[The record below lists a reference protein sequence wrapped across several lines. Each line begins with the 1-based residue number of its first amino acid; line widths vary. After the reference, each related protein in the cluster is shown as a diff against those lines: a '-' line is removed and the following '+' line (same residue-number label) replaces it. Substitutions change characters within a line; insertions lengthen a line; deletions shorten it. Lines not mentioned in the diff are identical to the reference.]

1 MSTRPLLEVIALTPE
16 DAVAAQSGGADR
28 VELVSEMAA
37 DGLTPALSVF
47 GAVRA
52 AVDIDVRVMLRGSA
66 GFAAGDL
73 DQLVRAAGEF
83 RQAGADQFVLG
94 FLDAEGAVDVG
105 AVERLTAQLDGCRW
119 TFHRAL
125 DHAADREAVRK
136 ALAGMPGLDTY
147 LTAGS
152 PDGVE
157 RGMETLLGEAGR
169 YEQRLLVGGGL
180 TLAHVPALRAA
191 GVDAF
196 HVGGAVR
203 PYGWAEPVAP
213 EAVRTWR
220 RAIDPA

>member
-1 MSTRPLLEVIALTPE
+1 MSTRALLEVIALAPQ
-16 DAVAAQSGGADR
+16 DAVAAQAGGADR
-28 VELVSEMAA
+28 VELVTDMAA

-52 AVDIDVRVMLRGSA
+52 ATDIDVRVMLRPTA

-73 DQLVRAAGEF
+73 GQLARTAGEF
-83 RQAGADQFVLG
+83 REAGADQFVLG
-94 FLDAEGAVDVG
+94 FLDAEGGVDLR
-105 AVERLTAQLDGCRW
+105 AVERLVAVLDGCRW

-125 DHAADREAVRK
+125 DHAAHREDVRK
-136 ALAGMPGLDTY
+136 ALTGLPGLDTY

-152 PDGVE
+152 PSGV
-157 RGMETLLGEAGR
+157 GQGLDTLLAEAGR
-169 YEQRLLVGGGL
+169 YDERLLVGGGL
-180 TLAHVPALRAA
+180 TLAHVPTLLAA

-203 PYGWAEPVAP
+203 PDGWTEPVSP
-213 EAVRTWR
+213 EAVRVWR